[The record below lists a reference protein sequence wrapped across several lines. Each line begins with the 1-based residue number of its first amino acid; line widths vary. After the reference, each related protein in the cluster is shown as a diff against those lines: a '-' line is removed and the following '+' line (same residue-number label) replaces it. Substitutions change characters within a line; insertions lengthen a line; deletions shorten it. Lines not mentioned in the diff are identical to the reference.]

1 MANFN
6 TIVPKPQTFV
16 DEPPKPVANE
26 SHQRRLML
34 GSLVLLLL
42 TLGAVVWHDRDF
54 WFPDSSE
61 DDSAQVSESSSATR
75 VASVSTAK
83 AAKPAPVAKAHHKA
97 PVKAAKETAKA
108 SPASAAAAS
117 TTPTPQPPVAATATR
132 TVLPP
137 LDVEVIAGD
146 SHRVIRTGNSSVRV
160 NLEPGTS
167 PQRVADEGVVKD
179 IETAAS
185 VTTNASERV
194 RISGGTSAVV
204 TNPVKPAYPLL
215 ARQMKVQGSVILNA
229 LISKDGVIQD
239 LRVVSG
245 PTILASAAQDAVRQ
259 WRFKPHFQGTEP
271 VETQAKITVN
281 FTISTN

>member
-6 TIVPKPQTFV
+6 TIVPKHQTFM
-16 DEPPKPVANE
+16 DEPPKPVADD

-34 GSLVLLLL
+34 GSLLLLLL

-61 DDSAQVSESSSATR
+61 DDSAQIAESSPAPKI
-75 VASVSTAK
+75 ASGSTAK
-83 AAKPAPVAKAHHKA
+83 AAKPAPVAKPHHKA
-97 PVKAAKETAKA
+97 PLKAAKETAKA
-108 SPASAAAAS
+108 SQAS
-117 TTPTPQPPVAATATR
+117 TTPTPQPPVAATAAR

-194 RISGGTSAVV
+194 RITGGTSAIV

-229 LISKDGVIQD
+229 LISKEGVIQD

-259 WRFKPHFQGTEP
+259 WRFKPHFEGNEP

>member
-6 TIVPKPQTFV
+6 SIVPKHQTFI
-16 DEPPKPVANE
+16 DELPKPVADD
-26 SHQRRLML
+26 SRQRRLML

-61 DDSAQVSESSSATR
+61 DDSAQIAESSHASKAAT
-75 VASVSTAK
+75 VATAK
-83 AAKPAPVAKAHHKA
+83 ATKAAPAAKPRHKA
-97 PVKAAKETAKA
+97 PLKAAKETAKS
-108 SPASAAAAS
+108 SPTSSAAS
-117 TTPTPQPPVAATATR
+117 TTPTPQPPVAATTAR

-146 SHRVIRTGNSSVRV
+146 SHRVIHTGTNSVRV

-194 RISGGTSAVV
+194 RIFGSTSAIV

-229 LISKDGVIQD
+229 LISKEGVIQD

-259 WRFKPHFQGTEP
+259 WRFKPHFEGNEP

>member
-6 TIVPKPQTFV
+6 TIVPKHQTFI
-16 DEPPKPVANE
+16 DEPPKPVADD

-34 GSLVLLLL
+34 GSLFLLLL

-61 DDSAQVSESSSATR
+61 DDSAQIAESSHAPKTAT
-75 VASVSTAK
+75 VATAK
-83 AAKPAPVAKAHHKA
+83 AAKAAPVAKPRHKA
-97 PVKAAKETAKA
+97 PLKAAKEAVKA
-108 SPASAAAAS
+108 SPSSTAAS
-117 TTPTPQPPVAATATR
+117 TTPTPQPPVAATTTR

-146 SHRVIRTGNSSVRV
+146 SHRVIHTGTSSVRV

-194 RISGGTSAVV
+194 RISGGTSAIV
-204 TNPVKPAYPLL
+204 TNTVKPAYPLL

-239 LRVVSG
+239 LRVLSG

-259 WRFKPHFQGTEP
+259 WRFKPHFEGNEP

>member
-6 TIVPKPQTFV
+6 TIVPKHQTFM
-16 DEPPKPVANE
+16 DEPPKPLADD

-34 GSLVLLLL
+34 GSLFLLLL

-61 DDSAQVSESSSATR
+61 DDSAQVAESSLAPKT
-75 VASVSTAK
+75 ASVSTK
-83 AAKPAPVAKAHHKA
+83 AAKPAPVAKSRHKA

-108 SPASAAAAS
+108 SPTPAAAS
-117 TTPTPQPPVAATATR
+117 TTPTPQPPVAAAATR

-137 LDVEVIAGD
+137 LDVEVVAGD

-194 RISGGTSAVV
+194 RISGGTSAIV
-204 TNPVKPAYPLL
+204 TNTVKPAYPLL
-215 ARQMKVQGSVILNA
+215 ARQMKVQGAVILNA

-259 WRFKPHFQGTEP
+259 WHFKPHFQGNEP

>member
-6 TIVPKPQTFV
+6 TIVPKHQTFM
-16 DEPPKPVANE
+16 DEPPKPVADD
-26 SHQRRLML
+26 SRQRRLML
-34 GSLVLLLL
+34 GSLLLLLL

-61 DDSAQVSESSSATR
+61 DDSAQIAESSPAHKTAP
-75 VASVSTAK
+75 VATAK
-83 AAKPAPVAKAHHKA
+83 AAKPAPVAKPHHKA
-97 PVKAAKETAKA
+97 PLKAAKEAAKA
-108 SPASAAAAS
+108 SASTAAS

-137 LDVEVIAGD
+137 LDVEVVAGD

-194 RISGGTSAVV
+194 RISGGTSAIV

-215 ARQMKVQGSVILNA
+215 ARQMKVQGSVILSA

-259 WRFKPHFQGTEP
+259 WRFKPHFQGNEP

>member
-6 TIVPKPQTFV
+6 TIVPKHQTFM
-16 DEPPKPVANE
+16 DEPPKPVADD

-34 GSLVLLLL
+34 GSLLLLLL

-61 DDSAQVSESSSATR
+61 DDSAQIAESSPPSKI
-75 VASVSTAK
+75 ASVSTAK
-83 AAKPAPVAKAHHKA
+83 AAKPAPVPKTHHKA

-108 SPASAAAAS
+108 SPPSTAAS
-117 TTPTPQPPVAATATR
+117 TTPTPPPPVAATANR

-146 SHRVIRTGNSSVRV
+146 SHRVIHTGTSSVRV

-194 RISGGTSAVV
+194 RISGGTSAIV
-204 TNPVKPAYPLL
+204 TNAVKPAYPLL
-215 ARQMKVQGSVILNA
+215 ARQMKVQGSVILDA